1 MWQFNQSL
9 AYDKRM
15 YAEDIRG
22 STAYA
27 RALALKGIYSQ
38 EECSKVVDGL
48 NRVLREWE
56 EGIVS
61 ISWMNPYLCGTK
73 DNIYA

>member
-22 STAYA
+22 SVAYA
-27 RALALKGIYSQ
+27 KALAMKGIYSQ

-61 ISWMNPYLCGTK
+61 TSWINPSVCGV
-73 DNIYA
+73 